1 MAILCSLGLGDSGN
15 YSCPETAF
23 PLPRHRNQLGFKVQ
37 GTHFVQWSLPRWR
50 SAEKANSRGFS
61 AFAGIIIWGPQN
73 VLNTLFFATEAW
85 DSHSFLYI
93 SFVSI
98 INVPEFPRTRMFPG
112 NSLVTHKNDAIS
124 NGPCKPKHWWF
135 HDSLALFF
143 PAMRVLEF
151 YSGDRMAIAHN
162 LIMKL

>member
-1 MAILCSLGLGDSGN
+1 M
-15 YSCPETAF
+15 
-23 PLPRHRNQLGFKVQ
+23 
-37 GTHFVQWSLPRWR
+37 
-50 SAEKANSRGFS
+50 
-61 AFAGIIIWGPQN
+61 GIIPALKLPFLSPDTEIN
-73 VLNTLFFATEAW
+73 LVLKCKAHILFNGLCQDEDQQKKQIPEVSLLSQASSSGAPKMFSIHFFFATEAW